1 MQPQPCIF
9 VHGFCGS
16 EDQCRRLR
24 LAPTHERDELLSD
37 EDEKFL
43 LPPSCIFVHGCGPR
57 TSVGGCATREPSN
70 ETSFCPTGREVLVA
84 AVVLRARLRPEDQC
98 RGLRH
103 ARTLERDEL
112 LSDEDE
118 KLLLPPSRFVH
129 GYGPRT
135 NVGGCATR
143 EPSNETSFCPTR
155 TRSSCCR
162 RRASSCTATAAWKH
176 VGSCALQQPS
186 TETSSCLMRTGN
198 SCCCRRA
205 SSCTAARAARRLPRR
220 RSLWVHFT
228 TEPVVKPT
236 ARRCPFAAALL
247 RRPCRWKKF

>member
-43 LPPSCIFVHGCGPR
+43 LPPSCILVHGCGPR

-118 KLLLPPSRFVH
+118 KLLLPPSCIFVH
-129 GYGPRT
+129 SYCGLETCRELRLATTLDRDELLSDDDGKLLLLSSCIIMHGRQGGPSLAATPISVGPLYHRT
-135 NVGGCATR
+135 GCKAHG
-143 EPSNETSFCPTR
+143 PTLPF
-155 TRSSCCR
+155 RSS
-162 RRASSCTATAAWKH
+162 APATPLSLEKILR
-176 VGSCALQQPS
+176 VPG
-186 TETSSCLMRTGN
+186 
-198 SCCCRRA
+198 
-205 SSCTAARAARRLPRR
+205 AARSTLRSSAAHHRQH
-220 RSLWVHFT
+220 V
-228 TEPVVKPT
+228 T
-236 ARRCPFAAALL
+236 AWLAAIS
-247 RRPCRWKKF
+247 